1 MLLKKL
7 LFSMYEGGM
16 QRVLAC
22 ATKSFGYILMG
33 HNIIMKIFDGRI
45 TLFLISPLLIFILIL
60 FDKREIW
67 VEDC

>member
-1 MLLKKL
+1 
-7 LFSMYEGGM
+7 M

-45 TLFLISPLLIFILIL
+45 TLFLFSPLLIFILIL